1 MSKKLLTSSSNV
13 QKHVKNIT
21 LALNKAH
28 EARFEVIRLIK
39 LAYDDLGKD
48 SFQQDLAIQLSIS
61 PPTLSKYLQIANCTP
76 LIERVNSLP
85 DTFTTLY
92 DLTRLRNE
100 LIKTHGEKI
109 GEKRFSEYLDKH
121 VDTNTESNQ
130 IVENIKKV
138 VSVSRN
144 KKKKEREDGLLEFSG
159 NTVYNDKIKGR
170 IYQLEELIKNKKT
183 FRTILMNPPLE
194 HLRWMDD
201 PSIYSSD
208 IADKYQ
214 IADLRSPSVKET
226 VQGFVYCPA
235 NYISAGLKLLEA
247 SGFEYRDLFFVSIGT
262 EGFEHQSKQKIILRG
277 ERGKSGSIRLDQFVQ
292 GDDVGVTMIAESLG
306 NEPRLYVFTNHQIGN
321 WTCSNVQID

>member
-1 MSKKLLTSSSNV
+1 MSKSLVTSSSNV
-13 QKHVKNIT
+13 QKHVENIT

-39 LAYDDLGKD
+39 LAYDDLGKNT
-48 SFQQDLAIQLSIS
+48 FQQDLAEQLSIS

-76 LIERVNSLP
+76 LIERVDRLP

-92 DLTRLRNE
+92 DLTRLRSE
-100 LIKTHGEKI
+100 LIKAHGERN

-121 VDTNTESNQ
+121 VDTTTESNQ
-130 IVENIKKV
+130 IVENIKKI
-138 VSVSRN
+138 VSVGRN

-159 NTVYNDKIKGR
+159 GTITSDNVQGH
-170 IYQLEELIKNKKT
+170 IYHLEDLLKNKKT
-183 FRTILMNPPLE
+183 YRTILINPTNE
-194 HLRWMDD
+194 HLKWMND

-208 IADKYQ
+208 IANKYK

-235 NYISAGLKLLEA
+235 NYISAGLKILEA

-262 EGFEHQSKQKIILRG
+262 EGFEHQSKQKILLRG
-277 ERGKSGSIRLDQFVQ
+277 ERGKSGSIRLEDYVQ
-292 GDDVGVTMIAESLG
+292 GDDEGATMIAESLG
-306 NEPRLYVFTNHQIGN
+306 SEPRLYVFTDQQIGN
-321 WTCSNVQID
+321 WTCSNT